1 MKRCL
6 ILKKEKVNG
15 ISTVHQSGRQ
25 RESRTVWGGEQV
37 MVQTYNLP
45 KSFTTMTRPFK
56 EFLQVM
62 KTTASTILK
71 HNR

>member
-1 MKRCL
+1 
-6 ILKKEKVNG
+6 
-15 ISTVHQSGRQ
+15 VHQSGRQ
-25 RESRTVWGGEQV
+25 IESRTVWGGEQV

-71 HNR
+71 HNH